1 MKRVFSSNRFL
12 AVYSGILTVVFA
24 ATMLTGFASK
34 AGKTSFEEMDVQRIN
49 LVESDGTLRMVI
61 SNKTLCPGIIIKGKE
76 TPHPNRQT
84 AGIIF
89 FNDEGTENG
98 GLVFGGMKD
107 KNGITSSYGHLSFD
121 QYEQDQVFTIDAGHE
136 GDKRRS
142 GLAIVDRPDYPIG
155 ELIALTERIKGLPKV
170 QQEAEYKVF
179 EKTHPAPARRLTL
192 GRSEDRSVGL
202 RLQDPEGHD
211 RLIIEVAADGS
222 PVIKFLDA
230 KGKVTG
236 QLPQTAK
243 E

>member
-24 ATMLTGFASK
+24 ATVLTGFASK
-34 AGKTSFEEMDVQRIN
+34 AGKASFEEMDVQRIN
-49 LVESDGTLRMVI
+49 IVESDGTLRMVI
-61 SNKTLCPGIIIKGKE
+61 SNKALCPGIIIKGKE

-84 AGIIF
+84 AGVIF

-136 GDKRRS
+136 GNNRRS
-142 GLAIVDRPDYPIG
+142 GLAIIDRPDYPIG
-155 ELIALTERIKGLPKV
+155 ELIALTERIKGLPKA
-170 QQEAEYKVF
+170 QQEAEYKKF
-179 EKTHPAPARRLTL
+179 EKTHPAPARRLEL
-192 GRSEDRSVGL
+192 GRSRDRSVGL
-202 RLQDPEGHD
+202 RLQDPEGHE

-236 QLPQTAK
+236 QLPEAAIK
-243 E
+243 